1 MALLAALGAA
11 ALVPVGASPAAAPP
25 STQKQALTAV
35 AKAVASGY
43 LDAPTAAA
51 DRAEIAR
58 AARLAKGLP
67 SGRREPVD
75 NALRQVA
82 ALSGKLSAPRAT
94 AVFGQLKAN
103 DDYFSK
109 HWPPAPQTDV
119 PGPDGI
125 VYRYFPGR
133 CLEFHPLA
141 SFGALNAAVA
151 AKDATRTQT
160 LADALVA
167 RGVHEAGG
175 GVGWE
180 YDFDYAGGRAPWL
193 SGMAQAVAAQALSR
207 AAALVPSESSTL
219 MGQAKAAYQ
228 TISPG
233 LLTQTAAGPWIRLYG
248 FNKAVVLNA
257 QLQTVISLEAYA
269 KTAQDTTAGALATR
283 MQSAAATMLGR
294 FDTGFWS
301 LYDLAGTPS
310 PLNYQKFVNQLLKK
324 LGPLDP
330 RFAGASQ
337 RFATY
342 LTQPPAFRIANAGLG
357 QVRFWLSKPSS
368 VQLLSGAGPTRRVS
382 LDAGWHTIGWQEPKR
397 TGIYGVSV
405 KATDWAGNSSEFD
418 ALPIVRVVGAAPPKK
433 KTTKATR
440 VTASTAPAT
449 TFTVGAGL
457 DDPSQAPL
465 AAQLGVQ
472 TVRMGLAWPAGSTV
486 PDPTA
491 VAALQQ
497 LPAGTSLVLELN
509 ADPLPADDA
518 TRAALA
524 AYAATVAQQ
533 VPALH
538 DLVLAPAAASTGNV
552 SNYAAT
558 YTAVANAVRAAAPNV
573 AIGVSIDGSAAPKAT
588 VPALG
593 QALAGN
599 QVDVVAFRPAPTT
612 AGGDWTAESVPQLQS
627 ALQSSF
633 GSAPPILLDGLG
645 GTPTEDATALASAQ
659 CSPALAGA
667 ILDRVADSTDPE
679 APADGIFTAA
689 GAAKAGAKTLIT
701 AIATAQHGEALC
713 PGVAMPAAASTLTFP
728 TSLSTG
734 SAASVQLGCV
744 RACLYL
750 VALERSDGTPVA
762 AKRGALSGGTTPTTI
777 VLPKVALKSGSYRF
791 DVRLVGQTN
800 PGPIA
805 RTLSPPLTAG

>member
-1 MALLAALGAA
+1 VLAAVGAA
-11 ALVPVGASPAAAPP
+11 AFVLVGASPAARPP
-25 STQKQALTAV
+25 SLQKQALTAV

-43 LDAPTAAA
+43 LDGSTAAA
-51 DRAEIAR
+51 DRAEIGR
-58 AARLAKGLP
+58 AVRLITGLP
-67 SGRREPVD
+67 SGRREPVET
-75 NALRQVA
+75 ALREVA
-82 ALSGKLSAPRAT
+82 ALSGKLSAPRAA

-141 SFGALNAAVA
+141 SFGALNADIA
-151 AKDATRTQT
+151 AKDAARTQT
-160 LADALVA
+160 LAEALIA

-175 GVGWE
+175 GIGWE
-180 YDFDYAGGRAPWL
+180 YDFDYAGGHAPWL

-207 AAALVPSESSTL
+207 AAALVPSLSSSLTA
-219 MGQAKAAYQ
+219 QARAAFQ

-257 QLQTVISLEAYA
+257 QLQSVISLEAYA
-269 KTAQDTTAGALATR
+269 KTAQDATAAALATR
-283 MQSAAATMLGR
+283 MQNAAASMLGR

-301 LYDLAGTPS
+301 DYDLAGTPS

-330 RFAGASQ
+330 RFASASQ

-342 LTQPPAFRIANAGLG
+342 LTQPPAFRVANAGLG

-368 VQLLSGAGPTRRVS
+368 VQLNSGAGPTRRLS
-382 LDAGWHTIGWQEPKR
+382 LDAGWHTVGSQEPKH

-405 KATDWAGNSSEFD
+405 KATDFAGNAASFD

-433 KTTKATR
+433 KTSKAPR
-440 VTASTAPAT
+440 LAAPTAPAP

-457 DDPSQAPL
+457 DDPAQAPL

-472 TVRMGLAWPAGSTV
+472 TVRMGIAWPVGSTV

-491 VAALQQ
+491 IAALQQ
-497 LPAGTSLVLELN
+497 LPGGTSLVLEL
-509 ADPLPADDA
+509 DTGTIPADDT

-524 AYAATVAQQ
+524 TYAATVAQQ
-533 VPALH
+533 LPVLH
-538 DLVLAPAAASTGNV
+538 DLVLVPAAASASDA

-558 YTAVANAVRAAAPNV
+558 YAAVATAVKAVAPNV
-573 AIGVSIDGSAAPKAT
+573 GLGVSIDGSAAPKTT
-588 VPALG
+588 VPAVAR
-593 QALAGN
+593 ALAGN
-599 QVDVVAFRPAPTT
+599 DLDVVAFRPAGTT
-612 AGGDWTAESVPQLQS
+612 AGGDWTAGSVSQLQA
-627 ALQSSF
+627 ALQS
-633 GSAPPILLDGLG
+633 GLGTAPPILLDGLG
-645 GTPTEDATALASAQ
+645 GTPDEDATALASAQ

-679 APADGIFTAA
+679 VPADGIFTAT
-689 GAAKAGAKTLIT
+689 GTAKAGVKTLLA

-713 PGVAMPAAASTLTFP
+713 PGVSMPAAASTLTFP
-728 TSLSTG
+728 TSLSTA
-734 SAASVQLGCV
+734 SAASIQLGCV

-750 VALERSDGTPVA
+750 VALERTDGSPVA
-762 AKRGALSGGTTPTTI
+762 AKRGELAGGAAPATV
-777 VLPKVALKSGSYRF
+777 VLPKVALKPGAYRF

-805 RTLSPPLTAG
+805 RTLSPSVTAG

>member
-1 MALLAALGAA
+1 VLAAVGAA
-11 ALVPVGASPAAAPP
+11 AFVIAGASPAARQP
-25 STQKQALTAV
+25 SLQKQALSAV

-43 LDAPTAAA
+43 LDGSTAAA

-58 AARLAKGLP
+58 AARLVKGLP
-67 SGRREPVD
+67 SGRREPVAT
-75 NALRQVA
+75 ALRQVA
-82 ALSGKLSAPRAT
+82 ALSGRLSAPRAT

-119 PGPDGI
+119 PGTDGI

-151 AKDATRTQT
+151 ARDAAKTET
-160 LADALVA
+160 LAQALVA
-167 RGVHEAGG
+167 RGVHEPGG

-180 YDFDYAGGRAPWL
+180 YDFDYGGGHAPWL
-193 SGMAQAVAAQALSR
+193 SGMAQAVGAQALAR
-207 AAALVPSESSTL
+207 AAGLVPSLSSGL
-219 MGQAKAAYQ
+219 LGQARAAFQ
-228 TISPG
+228 TISPR

-248 FNKAVVLNA
+248 FNRAVVLNA

-269 KTAQDTTAGALATR
+269 KTAQDSTAAALAAR
-283 MQSAAATMLGR
+283 MQSAAASMLGR

-301 LYDLAGTPS
+301 DYDLAGTPS

-324 LGPLDP
+324 LAPLDP
-330 RFAGASQ
+330 RFASASQ

-342 LTQPPAFRIANAGLG
+342 LTQPPAFRVANAGLG

-368 VQLLSGAGPTRRVS
+368 LQLNSGAGPTRRVS
-382 LDAGWHTIGWQEPKR
+382 LDAGWHTVGWQEPKR

-405 KATDWAGNSSEFD
+405 KATDYAGNTASFD

-433 KTTKATR
+433 KTTRAPR
-440 VTASTAPAT
+440 AAAATAPAP

-491 VAALQQ
+491 VASLQQ
-497 LPAGTSLVLELN
+497 LPAGTSLVLELDT
-509 ADPLPADDA
+509 ATIPGDDE

-524 AYAATVAQQ
+524 TYAATVAQQ
-533 VPALH
+533 LPALR
-538 DLVLAPAAASTGNV
+538 DLVLVPAAASTGDA

-558 YTAVANAVRAAAPNV
+558 YAAVSTAVKAVAPNV
-573 AIGVSIDGSAAPKAT
+573 GLGISIDGSAAPKST
-588 VPALG
+588 VPAVA
-593 QALAGN
+593 QALAGH
-599 QVDVVAFRPAPTT
+599 QIDVVAFRPAATT
-612 AGGDWTAESVPQLQS
+612 AGGDWTAGSVAQLQT
-627 ALQSSF
+627 ALQS
-633 GSAPPILLDGLG
+633 GLGTAPPILLDGLG
-645 GTPTEDATALASAQ
+645 GTPTEDAAALATAQ

-679 APADGIFTAA
+679 VPADGIFTTT
-689 GAAKAGAKTLIT
+689 GSAKAGAKTLIA

-713 PGVAMPAAASTLTFP
+713 PGVSMPAAASTLAFP
-728 TSLSTG
+728 TSLPTST
-734 SAASVQLGCV
+734 AASIQLGCV

-750 VALERSDGTPVA
+750 VALERADGTPVA
-762 AKRGALSGGTTPTTI
+762 AKRGQLAGGAAATTV
-777 VLPKVALKSGSYRF
+777 VLPKVALKPGAYRF

-800 PGPIA
+800 PGPLT
-805 RTLSPPLTAG
+805 RTISPSMTAG